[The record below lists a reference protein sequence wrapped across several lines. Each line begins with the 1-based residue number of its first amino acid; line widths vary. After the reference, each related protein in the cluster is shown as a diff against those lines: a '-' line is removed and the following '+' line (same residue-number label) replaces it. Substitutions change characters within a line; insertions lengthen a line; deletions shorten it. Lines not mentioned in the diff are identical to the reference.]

1 MPLFKTITD
10 FQLYI
15 NVVGTLNIE
24 SLKPYEQDSR
34 EKYLRPYLGAT
45 LLGELLAYQN
55 DGTVPVWSD
64 MEADDVEEALM
75 SLLPYVL
82 GPLAAFMMLEAAPA
96 LDLKITESGFA
107 VVSNTNLAPASA
119 ERVKNFRA
127 SMEQTGFGR
136 IETLLRFLEQYQ
148 YNYPGWAASDAYS
161 QSTRNF
167 INTAEMFD
175 GIVPIEASRLRFMRM
190 RPTMDN
196 VELLQIESVISKEL
210 ADVIRDQVRDS
221 DLTPDNETLLILIR
235 RAVAY
240 LTAGIEIDSKYTQTG
255 VSFLSEVKKVLD
267 ANPEDYPEYYTSDCY
282 DSTKTSNAAFENSKD
297 DTLFVFGG

>member
-1 MPLFKTITD
+1 MPLFSTTAE
-10 FQLYI
+10 FQKYI

-45 LLGELLAYQN
+45 LLAELVAFQT
-55 DGTVPVWSD
+55 DGTVPVWDD
-64 MEADDVEEALM
+64 MDEDDVEEALTN
-75 SLLPYVL
+75 LLPYVL
-82 GPLAAFMMLEAAPA
+82 GPLAAFMVFEAAPA

-107 VVSNTNLAPASA
+107 VISNQNLTPASA

-127 SMEQTGFGR
+127 AMEQTGFGR
-136 IETLLRFLEQYQ
+136 IETLLRFLEQHQ

-175 GIVPIEASRLRFMRM
+175 SIVNIEQSRLRFMRM

-196 VELLQIESVISKEL
+196 VEILQVEPVISKAL
-210 ADVIRDQVRDS
+210 ADVIRDQVRS
-221 DLTPDNETLLILIR
+221 SELTADNEALLIPLR

-240 LTAGIEIDSKYTQTG
+240 LTAGIEIDPKFTQTG
-255 VSFLSEVKKVLD
+255 IAFLSEAKKVID

-282 DSTKTSNAAFENSKD
+282 DSTKTGYAGYENTEDS
-297 DTLFVFGG
+297 TVFQFGG